1 MGLEDIYEV
10 RITRITPDAHPENQV
25 EVIVYIKN
33 LDFGQ
38 GRK

>member
-10 RITRITPDAHPENQV
+10 RITRITPDVHPELQI

-33 LDFGQ
+33 QKQPLA
-38 GRK
+38 